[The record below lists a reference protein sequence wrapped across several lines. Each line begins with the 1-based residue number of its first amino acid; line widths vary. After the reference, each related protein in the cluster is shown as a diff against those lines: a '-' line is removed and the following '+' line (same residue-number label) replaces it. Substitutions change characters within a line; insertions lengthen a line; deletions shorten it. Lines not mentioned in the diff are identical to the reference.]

1 MAKASTRNPISS
13 HPYPDI
19 VSHPASD
26 SRQSVRRDVLI
37 AVGLAFAVIVTRFPV
52 RSRRVFNWDAVNFV
66 LAVGHYDV
74 RLHHPHP
81 PGYPVFVAMGRLLM
95 FVIPDAN
102 GALVAVAMLLSAG
115 AVAALF
121 WLGKTLYDRP
131 TGLVAALYLLFSVT
145 FWTNGAVA
153 LAYASL
159 ALFGTL
165 VALFAWRLWGQYRGV
180 APIDSASMNAVPGA
194 RYSLLLSLAYALG
207 GGFRPDLL
215 LFLAPLW
222 IWGHWRAGRRRTI
235 IGALVA
241 AAVIAGWAV
250 PMIALS
256 GGVDAYLKVLRAY
269 TTTDVLQRYSVAE
282 NGPRALLVNIRDT
295 ATYTGY
301 ALYALT
307 LPVLCALL
315 WLLFRVIRPQ
325 TTDATVRISSPGS
338 ALFFA
343 LWIVPMLLFYTWV
356 HIGDPGY
363 VFTFVPALLLLAARS
378 TTSIV
383 ASVYRATH
391 NITSG
396 SNAIANGHARPQWWS
411 PFVVLVAVVLVAL
424 PIAANTAIF
433 LKRPLTLTA
442 PGIRQQDR
450 TIDGKLAYVRAHGDP
465 ATTMLVSYE
474 SYRHWLL
481 YLPEYRTQFV
491 DVTYGTEADRTLSM
505 PPGIT
510 QVILMDDTL
519 IRAAGAITPTDTA
532 TIEHDRVET
541 VRAPITPLHFA
552 PVSSPLNAPHA

>member
-1 MAKASTRNPISS
+1 VAKASNRGPVSS

-19 VSHPASD
+19 IPHPASD
-26 SRQSVRRDVLI
+26 LRQSVRRDVLI
-37 AVGLAFAVIVTRFPV
+37 AVGLALAVIATRFPV

-95 FVIPDAN
+95 LVIPDAN

-131 TGLVAALYLLFSVT
+131 TGIIAALYLLFSVT

-165 VALFAWRLWGQYRGV
+165 VALFAWRLRAQNRDM
-180 APIDSASMNAVPGA
+180 APIAPMNAVLGA

-222 IWGHWRAGRRRTI
+222 IWGHWRTGWRRTI
-235 IGALVA
+235 TGALVA
-241 AAVIAGWAV
+241 TAVIAGWAS

-256 GGVDAYLKVLRAY
+256 GGVGAYLKVLRAY
-269 TTTDVLQRYSVAE
+269 TTTDVLQRYSVLE

-301 ALYALT
+301 ALYSLAF
-307 LPVLCALL
+307 PVICALL
-315 WLLFRVIRPQ
+315 WLLFRDARRQ
-325 TTDATVRISSPGS
+325 TTDADARVSSPGL

-343 LWIVPMLLFYTWV
+343 LWIAPMLLFYTWV

-383 ASVYRATH
+383 ASVYRVTH
-391 NITSG
+391 NATSG
-396 SNAIANGHARPQWWS
+396 SNAIANGQTHPRWS

-450 TIDGKLAYVRAHGDP
+450 TIDGKLAYVHAHGDP
-465 ATTMLVSYE
+465 TTTILVSYE

-519 IRAAGAITPTDTA
+519 IRAAGGITPTDTA
-532 TIEHDRVET
+532 TIEHDRVQT
-541 VRAPITPLHFA
+541 VRAPTTPLHFA
-552 PVSSPLNAPHA
+552 PVSSPLNAPRA

>member
-1 MAKASTRNPISS
+1 MAKASNRVPVSS
-13 HPYPDI
+13 HSYPDTATRP
-19 VSHPASD
+19 VSD
-26 SRQSVRRDVLI
+26 TGQSTRRDVLI
-37 AVGLAFAVIVTRFPV
+37 AFALAVAVIATRFPV

-95 FVIPDAN
+95 FVIPDTN

-131 TGLVAALYLLFSVT
+131 TGLIAALYLLFSVT

-165 VALFAWRLWGQYRGV
+165 VALFAWQLRGQHRNPTHI
-180 APIDSASMNAVPGA
+180 APMNAA
-194 RYSLLLSLAYALG
+194 LSIRYSLLLSLAYALG

-222 IWGHWRAGRRRTI
+222 IWGHWRAGWRWTI
-235 IGALVA
+235 TGALVA
-241 AAVIAGWAV
+241 VAVIVGWAV

-256 GGVDAYLKVLRAY
+256 GGVGAYLKVLRAY

-301 ALYALT
+301 ALYALA
-307 LPVLCALL
+307 LPVICALL
-315 WLLFRVIRPQ
+315 WLLLQVVRRQ
-325 TTDATVRISSPGS
+325 NTDADARVSSLGS

-343 LWIVPMLLFYTWV
+343 LWIAPMFLFYTWV

-363 VFTFVPALLLLAARS
+363 VFTFVPALLLLAARF
-378 TTSIV
+378 TTSIL
-383 ASVYRATH
+383 ASMHHVTH
-391 NITSG
+391 NATSG
-396 SNAIANGHARPQWWS
+396 SNAIPNGHARLRWS
-411 PFVVLVAVVLVAL
+411 PFVALVAVVLVAL
-424 PIAANTAIF
+424 PIAANTVIF
-433 LKRPLTLTA
+433 LKRPLALTA

-519 IRAAGAITPTDTA
+519 VRTAGAVTPTDAA

-541 VRAPITPLHFA
+541 VRAPAAPLHFA
-552 PVSSPLNAPHA
+552 PVSSPLGAPRA

>member
-1 MAKASTRNPISS
+1 VAKASTRNPISS

-26 SRQSVRRDVLI
+26 LRQSTRRDVLI

-121 WLGKTLYDRP
+121 WLGKILYNRP

-165 VALFAWRLWGQYRGV
+165 VALFAWRLRGQYRGV

-222 IWGHWRAGRRRTI
+222 IWGHWRAGWRRTI
-235 IGALVA
+235 IGARVA
-241 AAVIAGWAV
+241 AAVTIGWAV

-256 GGVDAYLKVLRAY
+256 GGVDTYLKVLRAY

-315 WLLFRVIRPQ
+315 WLLFRAVRRQ
-325 TTDATVRISSPGS
+325 TTDANVRVSSPGS

-343 LWIVPMLLFYTWV
+343 LWIAPMLLFYTWV

-391 NITSG
+391 NATSG
-396 SNAIANGHARPQWWS
+396 SNAIANGHARSQWWS

-519 IRAAGAITPTDTA
+519 IRAAGAVTPTDTA
-532 TIEHDRVET
+532 TIEHDCVET
-541 VRAPITPLHFA
+541 VRATTAPLHFA